1 MVLVWLIHLGF
12 VGWLIRQFYQS
23 QRNAVISKY
32 FWYGVSLKLLG
43 GIAYGLFYQGQIQGG
58 DTWTFFENSRILAQW
73 GTSNFHQY
81 LWALVGGSVP
91 EELIRIMGYE
101 TQPRA
106 LFMAKTIS
114 VFTIITGGSYWLT
127 GLYLSLFSFT
137 GIWTLVERI
146 AVRYGGSKKAAL
158 AAFIFLPSALFWG
171 AGVSKEAIY
180 YGGFGFLA
188 AWFWPYFH
196 LKLRPVQWVLAILL
210 LLLLFQ
216 LKYYYV
222 AVLVPVLIATLLE
235 LRLFKPHDLPWLAG
249 LRWVALFL
257 LLVFG
262 VSWLHPNL
270 RFHHLAEVVR
280 SNSELLAQISSSN
293 ALIKFSPHPDPLVW
307 MGMNLPWATFT
318 GLLRPNFGDWG
329 SVYQNLAVFEHL
341 VIALFLLA
349 AVVTWPAKH
358 IQQIDWLP
366 CLVYVLILAGI
377 LTLSTPNFGTLVR
390 FKISY
395 LPVFVFMVLYKN
407 KLWDRLVS
415 KLP

>member
-12 VGWLIRQFYQS
+12 MGWLIRQFYES
-23 QRNAVISKY
+23 QRNAVISQY
-32 FWYGVSLKLLG
+32 FWYGISLKLLG
-43 GIAYGLFYQGQIQGG
+43 GIAYGLFYQSQIQGG
-58 DTWTFFENSRILAQW
+58 DTWNFFENSRMLAQW
-73 GTSNFHQY
+73 GTANFHQY

-91 EELIRIMGYE
+91 EELIRAMGYE

-106 LFMAKTIS
+106 LLMAKTIS
-114 VFTIITGGSYWLT
+114 VFTIITGGNYWLT
-127 GLYLSLFSFT
+127 GLYFSLFSFAGT
-137 GIWTLVERI
+137 WTLVKRI
-146 AVRYGGSKKAAL
+146 ARQYDGSKKAAL
-158 AAFIFLPSALFWG
+158 AAFTFLPSAIFWG

-188 AWFWPYFH
+188 AWFWPYFQ
-196 LKLRPVQWVLAILL
+196 LKIRPVQWVLAILL

-249 LRWVALFL
+249 LRWLALFV

-262 VSWLHPNL
+262 LSWLHPNL
-270 RFHHLAEVVR
+270 RFDYLAEVVR

-293 ALIKFSPHPDPLVW
+293 ALIEFRPHPDPLIW
-307 MGMNLPWATFT
+307 MGINLPWATFT
-318 GLLRPNFGDWG
+318 GLLRPSFGDWG

-341 VIALFLLA
+341 VIMLFLLA
-349 AVVTWPAKH
+349 ALVTWPAKRM
-358 IQQIDWLP
+358 QQIDWLP
-366 CLVYVLILAGI
+366 CLVYVLILAGL